1 MTKKPPLG
9 GSGQDA
15 ESDLNLPATDRER
28 LLLLSSGH
36 RNELAGSAL
45 TEAHIDTLQ
54 WRTQTNGWLAIPYL
68 QPNGS
73 PVLNSAGKPWQR
85 WKPAEPGDGPKYL
98 SPKGEG
104 CRIYHSH
111 LAIAQEQY
119 EKRLADTNVPI
130 CFTEGEK
137 KTEAISAHWP
147 KVIAIGL
154 GGVNS
159 WVDHRDGDSRT
170 LPELAA
176 LELKGR
182 RVFLLFDSDQA
193 INPNVRAALE
203 SFSDHLHGQGANVFI
218 IRLPSELNGDKNGAD
233 DFIQRHGP
241 DAFHH
246 LVARAQPA
254 WLVKGKG
261 EKAELVFNL
270 PTDPPKSHDK
280 ALMAWAVL
288 KDHLAIRPGMG
299 LYSWAGTHWEAV
311 AGRTSEALDA
321 RLHRWMDHQG
331 FEDRAVGAMASVR
344 GELQA
349 RLGRPASQWDRPEWM
364 AFSNGTLHIPT
375 GNFEQA
381 HHLHHT
387 LTSCLPYPYDP
398 GAKCPQF
405 LAFLEQALGSN
416 QELIALQRAAIRW
429 TLLPKPLDAP
439 TEFEFVFDVK
449 GRRGCGK
456 GTYSEVLQAVVGGTN
471 GTGILRST
479 TFGNPNALHG
489 LIGKRLALDP
499 DCSGRVS
506 DPGTFNA
513 VASNEPVEVKKMYV
527 DHGAARLGVVIWRFM
542 NDTPGASGGG
552 LEGMGRRI
560 LTIPM
565 QPRQGAKDF
574 RLKERLCSEVAGVF
588 SWAWSLGD
596 DAMRDTLK
604 TAGTIA
610 AVMAGSIE
618 QALEQNPHLR
628 FLTEAY
634 PKAATVQAAAL
645 YEEWQD
651 WCQKNGHQPGS
662 QTTFGSRVKKV
673 EGLGSKKTNAGTFY
687 EIPAM
692 ESFDLAVHLG
702 LRDDQPTTP
711 SPNPPPPQA
720 QPTTGKPFAAQS
732 VSLAS
737 DGCGGFSPNSL
748 VNEEKEE
755 EKPYRNSF
763 ASKPTTPVT
772 PTTRAVSS
780 GSMGADELWERQ
792 RRERME
798 ASAEDDPFFPLTI
811 GVQVEFRDQAM
822 GWRPGYTVL
831 GKTDMD
837 GMVRLKSP
845 TGAKLHARRKN
856 VRHAPA
862 PR

>member
-1 MTKKPPLG
+1 MKKPPLG
-9 GSGQDA
+9 GSGQGA
-15 ESDLNLPATDRER
+15 KSDLILPAANRKCAF
-28 LLLLSSGH
+28 LSTGH
-36 RNELAGSAL
+36 RDELRGSAL
-45 TEAHIDTLQ
+45 TDAQIDTLQ
-54 WRTQTNGWLAIPYL
+54 WGTQPNGWMVIPYL
-68 QPNGS
+68 LADGS
-73 PVLNSAGKPWQR
+73 PELTSAGKPWQR
-85 WKPAEPGDGPKYL
+85 WKPSDPGDGPKYL

-104 CRIYHSH
+104 CRLYHSH
-111 LAIAQEQY
+111 LAIAQGQY

-137 KTEAISAHWP
+137 KTEAITAHWP

-154 GGVNS
+154 GGVSS
-159 WVDHRDGDSRT
+159 WKDRRDGDSQP
-170 LPELAA
+170 LPELDA
-176 LELKGR
+176 LVLKGR

-203 SFSDHLHGQGANVFI
+203 SFSEDLHQRGANTFI
-218 IRLPSELNGDKNGAD
+218 IRLPSELMGDKNGAD
-233 DFIQRHGP
+233 DFIHRHGP
-241 DAFHH
+241 EAFHH
-246 LVARAQPA
+246 LVGSAQPA

-261 EKAELVFNL
+261 ERSERIFNL
-270 PTDPPKSHDK
+270 PLDPPKPHHK

-299 LYSWAGTHWEAV
+299 LYSWASTHWEAV
-311 AGRTSEALDA
+311 ASKTTDALDA

-331 FEDRAVGAMASVR
+331 WEDRAIGLMASVR
-344 GELQA
+344 TELQA
-349 RLGRPASQWDRPEWM
+349 RLIRPAAQWDRPEWM
-364 AFSNGTLHIPT
+364 AFTNGTLHIPT

-398 GAKCPQF
+398 GAKCPHF
-405 LAFLEQALGSN
+405 LSFLEQALGGD
-416 QELIALQRAAIRW
+416 QELIALLRAAIRW

-456 GTYSEVLQAVVGGTN
+456 GTFSEVLQAVVGGSV
-471 GTGILRST
+471 GTGILRSA
-479 TFGNPNALHG
+479 TFSNPNALHG

-527 DHGAARLGVVIWRFM
+527 DQGAARLGVVIWRFM

-565 QPRQGAKDF
+565 QPRQRAKDF
-574 RLKERLCSEVAGVF
+574 KLKERLCNEVAGVF

-596 DAMRDTLK
+596 EAMRDTLK

-610 AVMAGSIE
+610 AVMDGSIE
-618 QALEQNPHLR
+618 QALEQNPHLG
-628 FLTEAY
+628 FLIETY
-634 PKAATVQAAAL
+634 PMAGTVQADGL
-645 YEEWQD
+645 YKEWKD
-651 WCQKNGHQPGS
+651 WCEKNGHQPGS
-662 QTTFGSRVKKV
+662 QTTFGRRVKKV

-692 ESFDLAVHLG
+692 ESFDLAMHLG
-702 LRDDQPTTP
+702 LRDPQPTTTD
-711 SPNPPPPQA
+711 PNPPPVQP
-720 QPTTGKPFAAQS
+720 QPTTVKPSAVQS
-732 VSLAS
+732 VAQAS

-755 EKPYRNSF
+755 EKPYKNSF

-772 PTTRAVSS
+772 PTTSAV
-780 GSMGADELWERQ
+780 ERL
-792 RRERME
+792 E
-798 ASAEDDPFFPLTI
+798 ASALTI

-831 GKTDMD
+831 GKPDVD

-856 VRHAPA
+856 VRHAPCA
-862 PR
+862 EVA